1 MGRAVEFARFEN
13 EICHANSTYFVLLTS
28 DFYNL
33 FSKSNRKILS
43 QIHDMGNDIGLHFDE
58 LNYGENEDIVDC
70 INNEIKILEQLVGF
84 GVNAVSMHRPSKK
97 ILESNLRLQSGVINS
112 YSDEFFK
119 GFKYVSD
126 SRRNWREDVDS
137 IVESGEYDRLHILTH
152 PFWYFEQENTLDK
165 TITGWIKNATIQR
178 YDCLEKNFTDL
189 DKVVDKRIF

>member
-1 MGRAVEFARFEN
+1 MDFTYTAYESLTRKLKDNGYNYANYKNYNKYNKSVILRHDVDYDMGRAVEFARFEN

-112 YSDEFFK
+112 Y
-119 GFKYVSD
+119 
-126 SRRNWREDVDS
+126 
-137 IVESGEYDRLHILTH
+137 
-152 PFWYFEQENTLDK
+152 
-165 TITGWIKNATIQR
+165 
-178 YDCLEKNFTDL
+178 
-189 DKVVDKRIF
+189 